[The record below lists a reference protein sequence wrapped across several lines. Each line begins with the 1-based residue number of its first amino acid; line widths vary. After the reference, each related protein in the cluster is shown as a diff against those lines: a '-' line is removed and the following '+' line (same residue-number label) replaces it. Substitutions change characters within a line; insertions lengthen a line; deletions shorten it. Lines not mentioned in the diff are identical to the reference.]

1 MKLLKCL
8 LCDGEVD
15 IVGNERNINKK
26 VRCRQCGYNNVDEP
40 ARKEPEVV
48 IIRRRPTNSDTSQ

>member
-8 LCDGEVD
+8 LCDGEMD
-15 IVGNERNINKK
+15 IIGNERNINKK

-40 ARKEPEVV
+40 AKKEPEVFV
-48 IIRRRPTNSDTSQ
+48 IRRRPTNSDTN